1 LFLVCRWHL
10 LLGRRVRTW
19 GCRLFGFGLVETRSG
34 RVDAGIGQR
43 TKQDMAIL
51 SIEVML
57 EIQQLNEEQLT
68 VALEQVDLTR
78 MRMVAEWGCCTAY
91 AFCHAACKVMRL

>member
-1 LFLVCRWHL
+1 
-10 LLGRRVRTW
+10 
-19 GCRLFGFGLVETRSG
+19 
-34 RVDAGIGQR
+34 
-43 TKQDMAIL
+43 MAIL